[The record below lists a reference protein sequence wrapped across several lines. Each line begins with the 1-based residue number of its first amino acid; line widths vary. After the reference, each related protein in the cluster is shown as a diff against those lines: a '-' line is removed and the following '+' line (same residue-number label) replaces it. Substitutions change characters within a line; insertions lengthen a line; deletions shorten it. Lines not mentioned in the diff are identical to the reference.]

1 MSHYDVTGKRKEAPM
16 GSLFYG
22 ASRLEIK
29 IDDETLALAQRIIV
43 AKLRRSE
50 PFTISWDDADEIGDG
65 LSSVWISTTTE
76 LHFKYDS
83 AELPPLD
90 TARLEQLTQ
99 GAAGTLGLKLG
110 NATLIAQPTGY
121 DS

>member
-1 MSHYDVTGKRKEAPM
+1 M

-22 ASRLEIK
+22 ASRLEIV

-50 PFTISWDDADEIGDG
+50 PFSISWDDADEIGDG
-65 LSSVWISTTTE
+65 LSSVWISETTE

-83 AELPPLD
+83 PRLPPLD
-90 TARLEQLTQ
+90 TAKLEQLTQ
-99 GAAGTLGLKLG
+99 DAATTLGLRLG
-110 NATLIAQPTGY
+110 NATLVAEPTGY